1 MLDMSNEIVKDS
13 IIRAI
18 ENLDDFVGTR
28 TSYDELP
35 WLATQYENGN
45 GTVLYSTYDT
55 AVFLAENFFDV
66 QEIVDEVGSEIIDTS
81 IFFENPEKLHVQ
93 LYCAS
98 VDDVFL
104 QIDWDEYK
112 EEHEDFDEND
122 FEITDEII
130 NFIKG
135 ELL

>member
-1 MLDMSNEIVKDS
+1 MSNEIVRDS
-13 IIRAI
+13 VERAI
-18 ENLDDFVGTR
+18 EHLEDFVDDN

-93 LYCAS
+93 LYCMS
-98 VDDVFL
+98 VEEMFS

-112 EEHEDFDEND
+112 EEHEDFDENS
-122 FEITDEII
+122 FEITDDVI
-130 NFIKG
+130 NFIKE